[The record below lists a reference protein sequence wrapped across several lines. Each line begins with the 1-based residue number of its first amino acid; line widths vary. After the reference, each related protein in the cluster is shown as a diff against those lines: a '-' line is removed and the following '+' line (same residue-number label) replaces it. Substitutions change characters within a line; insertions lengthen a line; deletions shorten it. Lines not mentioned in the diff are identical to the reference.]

1 MSRLKKVLMSRDGLT
16 SEQADLEI
24 SQAAADLQDRIA
36 DGEMPFDYME
46 EVYGL
51 EPDYLEDLIY

>member
-1 MSRLKKVLMSRDGLT
+1 MSRDGLT